1 MKYTEIMVRYGELST
16 KGKNRRLFISQLAN
30 NVKKSLHEFEEV
42 KIHADRDRMHLVL
55 NGADSDKVMSHLNS
69 IFGIQSFSPVI
80 RVEKD
85 TDVICQTA
93 IDMVKEVWTEGK
105 TFKVQSRRS
114 DKRFVWDSN
123 DMNREIGGAI
133 FHGISGIE
141 AQMIKPDIRVDV
153 EVRQEA
159 AYLSCVTIFGA
170 GGLPVG
176 SSGKGMLMLSGGID
190 SPVAGYLGMKRGV
203 EIEAVHFYSP
213 PYTSEKAL
221 QKAKDLTVKLT
232 PYVGGIQFITVP
244 FTEIQEDIKRAI
256 PSSYWMTIT
265 RRFMLRLTDLIREKR
280 NGLAIINGESLGQV
294 ASQTMQSML
303 AINDVTTT
311 PIIRPVITM
320 DKSEIIKIAEE
331 IDTFELAIQPFE
343 DCCTIFAPPEP
354 KTKPK
359 LEKVIHYEE
368 RLDIEGLIER
378 AMEALVVEEIK
389 SSDNFLNEVSEE
401 MDNLF

>member
-16 KGKNRRLFISQLAN
+16 KGKNRRLFISQLSN
-30 NVKKSLHEFEEV
+30 NVKKSLHEFDEI
-42 KIHADRDRMHLVL
+42 KIQADRDRMHLIL
-55 NGADSDKVMSHLNS
+55 NGADSDQVMPHLTS

-93 IDMVKEVWTEGK
+93 IDMVKEIWTEGM

-114 DKRFVWDSN
+114 DKKFIWDSN
-123 DMNREIGGAI
+123 DMNREVGGAI
-133 FHGISGIE
+133 FHGIEGIE
-141 AQMIKPDIRVDV
+141 AKMIQPDIRVDV

-159 AYLSCVTIFGA
+159 AYLSCQTILGA

-221 QKAKDLTVKLT
+221 HKAKDLTVKLT
-232 PYVGGIQFITVP
+232 PYVGGIKFITVP
-244 FTEIQEDIKRAI
+244 FTEIQEEIKRSV
-256 PSSYWMTIT
+256 PSGYWMTVT
-265 RRFMLRLTDLIREKR
+265 RRFMLRLTDQIREKR

-294 ASQTMQSML
+294 ASQTMHSML
-303 AINDVTTT
+303 AINEVTTT
-311 PIIRPVITM
+311 PIIRPVITL

-359 LEKVIHYEE
+359 LEKVLHYEE
-368 RLDIEGLIER
+368 RLDVEGMIER
-378 AMEALVVEEIK
+378 AMAGLVVEEIK
-389 SSDNFLNEVSEE
+389 SSDNFLNHVSEE
-401 MDNLF
+401 MDDLF